1 MANNYIC
8 GINTS
13 TNRIEST
20 QVGDTGYLA
29 GPVDL
34 YDTFGLYKLDGTGNI
49 NLLMGGCAA
58 GTDRDWDGIWTA
70 GFNSFVTTDVNHF
83 AGGLSSP
90 GPVAID
96 INNGDGTSYSS
107 GVIGYSTS
115 AGGAAN
121 PSSSWQ
127 ERFIEGTNS
136 SAEAKSVGAD
146 GAANSVKW
154 SNWTEGTHMV
164 NTGSITI
171 DSKANSIAG
180 NRVELGTMSGTSSGI
195 IASFYSEQNDI
206 SGFDKSYDLYG
217 NAVDGINVAKLLSR
231 GTLDVSGQATL
242 NGNIILGTSESDS
255 ITFNGDTVG
264 HITPYQDN
272 SNDLGS
278 SAKQFKDLY
287 INGTANIDLLKA
299 DTLGADMN
307 CNNFDF
313 TNVDINSG
321 AIDNTAIGATT
332 RSTIQCTTLN
342 ANSTITATGNISSA
356 ADVIAYSSSD
366 ERLKDNIKIID
377 NALSKVNL
385 LRGVEFDWNSNQST
399 YTGHDVG
406 VVAQDVERV
415 VPEIVNTRENGYKA
429 VKYEKIVPVLIEA
442 IKELSKKVT
451 LLEGSSDRSTSF

>member
-1 MANNYIC
+1 M
-8 GINTS
+8 
-13 TNRIEST
+13 
-20 QVGDTGYLA
+20 
-29 GPVDL
+29 
-34 YDTFGLYKLDGTGNI
+34 
-49 NLLMGGCAA
+49 
-58 GTDRDWDGIWTA
+58 
-70 GFNSFVTTDVNHF
+70 
-83 AGGLSSP
+83 
-90 GPVAID
+90 
-96 INNGDGTSYSS
+96 
-107 GVIGYSTS
+107 
-115 AGGAAN
+115 
-121 PSSSWQ
+121 
-127 ERFIEGTNS
+127 
-136 SAEAKSVGAD
+136 
-146 GAANSVKW
+146 
-154 SNWTEGTHMV
+154 
-164 NTGSITI
+164 
-171 DSKANSIAG
+171 
-180 NRVELGTMSGTSSGI
+180 GTSS
-195 IASFYSEQNDI
+195 Q
-206 SGFDKSYDLYG
+206 
-217 NAVDGINVAKLLSR
+217 
-231 GTLDVSGQATL
+231 
-242 NGNIILGTSESDS
+242 
-255 ITFNGDTVG
+255 
-264 HITPYQDN
+264 
-272 SNDLGS
+272 
-278 SAKQFKDLY
+278 QFKDLY

-442 IKELSKKVT
+442 IKELSEKVT